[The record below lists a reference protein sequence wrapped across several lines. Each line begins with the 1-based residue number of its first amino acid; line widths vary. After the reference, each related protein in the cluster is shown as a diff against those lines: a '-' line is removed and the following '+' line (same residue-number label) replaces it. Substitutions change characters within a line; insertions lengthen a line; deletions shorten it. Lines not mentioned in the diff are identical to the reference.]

1 MFECGSEIEANE
13 SKVVPSF
20 PTSVVEY
27 DEGAAWCDRVGEKV
41 VWCAI
46 YSVVGGDRWKVG
58 VRALKI

>member
-27 DEGAAWCDRVGEKV
+27 DESSAWCDWVEEEV

-46 YSVVGGDRWKVG
+46 DSVVGGDRW
-58 VRALKI
+58 